1 MKIKFFLSAV
11 VLFSLVFI
19 NGIVAQEEK
28 ADESSNFS
36 AGADFYSNYI
46 WRGSKLATGPAFQP
60 FVEFGT
66 GGLTLGA
73 WGSFDASG
81 YTETDLYIS
90 YDFGFGLSLGVS
102 DYYSPDL
109 DVSDFSDSTG
119 SHAYELNAAYEIQG
133 LRLSANYILNEAGN
147 IGSAGSDLYFEAGYA
162 FENFNIFVGAGDG
175 WHTIEGDFNICNVGI
190 GTEKEIRIT
199 DTFSIPVTGQ
209 VVFNPDRKSLFVVV
223 GFSL

>member
-1 MKIKFFLSAV
+1 MKIKLFLTAA
-11 VLFSLVFI
+11 LIFSVMFVTQI
-19 NGIVAQEEK
+19 AAQEEDTGN
-28 ADESSNFS
+28 ASNFS

-46 WRGSKLATGPAFQP
+46 WRGSKLSPGPSIQP
-60 FVEFGT
+60 YLEFAA

-90 YDFGFGLSLGVS
+90 YNFGFGLSLGVT
-102 DYYSPDL
+102 DYYSPDY

-119 SHAYELNAAYEIQG
+119 SHAFEVSAGYEIQG
-133 LRLSANYILNEAGN
+133 LSLSANCIVNEAGN
-147 IGSAGSDLYFEAGYA
+147 IGSAGGDLYFEAGYA
-162 FENFNIFVGAGDG
+162 FENFNIFLGAGDG
-175 WHTIEGDFNICNVGI
+175 WHTDEGDFAICNVGL
-190 GTEKEIRIT
+190 GTEREIKIT

-209 VVFNPDRKSLFVVV
+209 LILNPDKKSLFVVV